1 LLKQTDTMNPPLG
14 FHFRIIFK
22 GLPSGSDGEEGF
34 QSINGLE
41 AFMSEDFPYSSEGKK
56 TTGYKTSY
64 SPLILKRAVVSIK
77 ESKLNQWIFSCLN
90 KKRPV
95 PLKEAI
101 IELLDENHE
110 PSMRWALKNLLP
122 ISWKLGELNAEK
134 TEVLTET
141 IELRYEKL
149 LFL

>member
-1 LLKQTDTMNPPLG
+1 MYPPLG

-22 GLPSGSDGEEGF
+22 GLLTGSDGEEGF

-41 AFMSEDFPYSSEGKK
+41 AFMSEDFPYSLEGKK
-56 TTGYKTSY
+56 TTGFKTSY
-64 SPLILKRAVVSIK
+64 SPLVLKRAVVSIE
-77 ESKLNQWIFSCLN
+77 ESKLSQWIFSCLN
-90 KKRPV
+90 KKRPA

-101 IELLDENHE
+101 IELLDESHE
-110 PSMRWALKNLLP
+110 PCMRWTLKNLLP